1 MTVPPA
7 TKPRVTRPDP
17 SRRAQS
23 VAIMTAAFGQNLVY
37 TTVSTFLLL
46 YLVQYV
52 KISTVGIAVVTIV
65 LTVAR
70 IVDAIADPVVGS
82 LIDMTRT
89 RWGKLRPFILFS
101 AGPVA
106 IFSVLLFAVPDA
118 AEPVQ
123 LWYFAICY
131 LIWGLVYAACDVP
144 LWGLIGSAF
153 PEKKQR
159 ARVIGNVRALG
170 AIALGLTTLGM
181 PQLARALSFG
191 PETTGSGWSLA
202 VTIVVVL
209 GMGLFLLAF
218 FVPRE
223 KVITTDPLS
232 FRQLFAALFAN
243 KPLLSVLA
251 GSVLG
256 AGRYVVQ
263 AGGAV
268 FVVIAYNDETVFTI
282 VGAGIIGG
290 MVIASLTTP
299 LLMRRL
305 SGRTL
310 ILFTCFA
317 GAGVYVAM
325 YLIGFENLLVMT
337 TFIFLTGLLLG
348 VFLVSQTTMIAD
360 AVDRAEETTGI
371 RNDGISF
378 ATLTFVTKVMSAV
391 SVLLF
396 GIFVVL
402 AGYEEGIA
410 VTPEM
415 QHTVWLA
422 ITLVPA
428 VSCLLSAIPFWRYRL
443 PAGPATEDRDVAAR

>member
-1 MTVPPA
+1 MSTVTTTSRA
-7 TKPRVTRPDP
+7 TRPDP

-23 VAIMTAAFGQNLVY
+23 VAIVTAAFGQNLVY
-37 TTVSTFLLL
+37 ATVTTFLLL
-46 YLVQYV
+46 YLVQYA
-52 KISTVGIAVVTIV
+52 KISTEGIAIVTV
-65 LTVAR
+65 TLTAAR
-70 IVDAIADPVVGS
+70 IIDAIADPVVGS
-82 LIDMTRT
+82 LVDKTRT
-89 RWGKLRPFILFS
+89 RWGKMRPFILFS
-101 AGPVA
+101 AAPVA
-106 IFSVLLFAVPDA
+106 ILSALLFAVPDA

-123 LWYFAICY
+123 LWYFAVCY

-153 PEKKQR
+153 PEKPSR
-159 ARVIGNVRALG
+159 ARVIGNVRAFS
-170 AIALGLTTLGM
+170 AIALGLATLGM
-181 PQLARALSFG
+181 PYLAHLLSFG
-191 PETTGSGWSLA
+191 PETTGTGWTLA
-202 VTIVVVL
+202 VTVTVVV
-209 GMGLFLLAF
+209 GMGVYLLAF

-290 MVIASLTTP
+290 MVIASFTTP
-299 LLMRRL
+299 LLMRRIP
-305 SGRTL
+305 GRTL
-310 ILFTCFA
+310 ILLTCFA
-317 GAGVYVAM
+317 GAAVYVAM
-325 YLIGFENLLVMT
+325 YFVGFENIVVLT
-337 TFIFLTGLLLG
+337 SFIFLTGLLLG
-348 VFLVSQTTMIAD
+348 IFLVSQTTMIAD
-360 AVDRAEETTGI
+360 AVDRAEETTGV

-378 ATLTFVTKVMSAV
+378 ATLTFVTKVMSAF

-402 AGYEEGIA
+402 AGYEEGVV
-410 VTPEM
+410 VTPAM
-415 QHTVWLA
+415 QNTVWLA

-443 PAGPATEDRDVAAR
+443 DAAPRRAS

>member
-1 MTVPPA
+1 MT
-7 TKPRVTRPDP
+7 TTSTP

-23 VAIMTAAFGQNLVY
+23 VAIVTAAFGQNLVY
-37 TTVSTFLLL
+37 ATITTFLLL

-52 KISTVGIAVVTIV
+52 GISTAGIAVVTVV

-82 LIDMTRT
+82 LVDMTRT

-106 IFSVLLFAVPDA
+106 VFSILLFAVPDVDEA
-118 AEPVQ
+118 AQ
-123 LWYFAICY
+123 LWYFAIVY

-153 PEKKQR
+153 PERDLR
-159 ARVIGNVRALG
+159 ARTIGSVRAFG
-170 AIALGLTTLGM
+170 AIALGLATLGM
-181 PQLARALSFG
+181 PQLARALSG
-191 PETTGSGWSLA
+191 GETTSTGWTLA
-202 VTIVVVL
+202 VTVVSVL
-209 GMGLFLLAF
+209 GIGLFLLAF

-223 KVITTDPLS
+223 RALPADKLGI
-232 FRQLFAALFAN
+232 RRLFALLFAN
-243 KPLLSVLA
+243 KPLLVVLA

-256 AGRYVVQ
+256 AGRYIVQ
-263 AGGAV
+263 SGGAV
-268 FVVIAYNDETVFTI
+268 FVVIAYDDETVFTI
-282 VGAGIIGG
+282 VGAGIILG
-290 MVIASLTTP
+290 MVIASFTTP
-299 LLMRRL
+299 LLLRRFA
-305 SGRTL
+305 GRTL
-310 ILFTCFA
+310 ILFSCFA
-317 GAGVYVAM
+317 GAVVYVAM
-325 YLIGFENLLVMT
+325 YLVGFENLIVLT
-337 TFIFLTGLLLG
+337 AFIFVTGLLLG

-360 AVDRAEETTGI
+360 AVDAAEERTGV

-378 ATLTFVTKVMSAV
+378 ATLTFVTKVMSAL

-402 AGYEEGIA
+402 AGYQEGVV

-415 QHTVWLA
+415 QHTVWIA

-428 VSCLLSAIPFWRYRL
+428 ASCLLSAVPFAFYRL
-443 PAGPATEDRDVAAR
+443 TPREPVSSR